1 MSAMAEAMIQAGLV
15 SKEKVMETERQ
26 TQIEATLKSTQEV
39 GRRKRALEVLLK
51 RVIKDAE
58 AGTNRDTIA
67 WRLEQLS
74 DEYRDVFDEVATME
88 AYKKN
93 LGLLRV

>member
-1 MSAMAEAMIQAGLV
+1 
-15 SKEKVMETERQ
+15 METERQ

>member
-1 MSAMAEAMIQAGLV
+1 MT
-15 SKEKVMETERQ
+15 ETERQ
-26 TQIEATLKSTQEV
+26 AQIDATLKSAQEV

-58 AGTNRDTIA
+58 AGTNRDAIA

-74 DEYRDVFDEVATME
+74 DEYRDVFDEVAVTE
-88 AYKKN
+88 AYRKN
-93 LGLLRV
+93 LGILRV

>member
-15 SKEKVMETERQ
+15 SKEKVAETERQ
-26 TQIEATLKSTQEV
+26 TQIEVTLKSAQET
-39 GRRKRALEVLLK
+39 GRRKRALEVQLK
-51 RVIKDAE
+51 RVVKDAE

-88 AYKKN
+88 AYKRN